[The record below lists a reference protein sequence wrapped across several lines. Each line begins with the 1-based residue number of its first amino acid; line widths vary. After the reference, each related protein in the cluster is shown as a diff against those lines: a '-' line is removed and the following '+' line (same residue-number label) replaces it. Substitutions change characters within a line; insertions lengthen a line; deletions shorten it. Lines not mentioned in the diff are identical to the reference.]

1 MRRTLGCTLL
11 FALACDSA
19 DGGDAVSPAL
29 GSGKADAADHVTMHD
44 ALAFGADRDE
54 RFTEDL
60 QFHGYPLAVREG
72 AVVTLE
78 LTHAG
83 SAAKLDATLFVYG
96 PHTNAGWGTDA
107 IAFDD
112 DSGWGR
118 LPRLRALELDDA
130 GDYLVVVG
138 THDARGRG
146 RFRMR
151 AACESGECAPPTG
164 CVFGTMLVELLE
176 NPRVAIESHVVLH
189 AGDAIDALR
198 EAQIVD
204 AVHESA
210 HDDVTT
216 AAEAFDRVDG
226 GEINVYTLHDGVSGR
241 RFTFIEFGAGDNS
254 FGRVYDEGT
263 TTVVVRDH
271 DTDLLDCTVAG

>member
-1 MRRTLGCTLL
+1 
-11 FALACDSA
+11 
-19 DGGDAVSPAL
+19 
-29 GSGKADAADHVTMHD
+29 
-44 ALAFGADRDE
+44 
-54 RFTEDL
+54 
-60 QFHGYPLAVREG
+60 
-72 AVVTLE
+72 
-78 LTHAG
+78 
-83 SAAKLDATLFVYG
+83 
-96 PHTNAGWGTDA
+96 
-107 IAFDD
+107 
-112 DSGWGR
+112 
-118 LPRLRALELDDA
+118 
-130 GDYLVVVG
+130 
-138 THDARGRG
+138 
-146 RFRMR
+146 
-151 AACESGECAPPTG
+151 
-164 CVFGTMLVELLE
+164 MLVELLE